1 MPGGA
6 NGKGASGEPR
16 VQAINAA
23 PRAAPAA
30 ATALQQEGCYVCG
43 VIEARE
49 PMTFGR
55 LGVGGAGEM
64 VYAASAAENIPAA
77 AP

>member
-1 MPGGA
+1 MSKLKRAVSKPRAARMPGGA

-30 ATALQQEGCYVCG
+30 ATALQQEGCYV
-43 VIEARE
+43 
-49 PMTFGR
+49 
-55 LGVGGAGEM
+55 
-64 VYAASAAENIPAA
+64 
-77 AP
+77 